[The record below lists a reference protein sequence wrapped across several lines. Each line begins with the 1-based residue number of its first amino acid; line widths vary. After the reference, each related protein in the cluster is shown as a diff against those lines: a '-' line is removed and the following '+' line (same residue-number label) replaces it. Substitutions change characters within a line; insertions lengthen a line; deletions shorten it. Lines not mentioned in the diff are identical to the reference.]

1 MVVTDNIQL
10 CLERVEDLLHKEDVN
25 KQYRVYIG
33 SNFPE
38 DVKEFNSY
46 NTIT

>member
-10 CLERVEDLLHKEDVN
+10 CLERVEDLLSKKDVN

-38 DVKEFNSY
+38 DLKEKNSY
-46 NTIT
+46 NIIS